1 MRFIGKLFILV
12 ACVVCSALAQDDE
25 RPAAPARGLLKRGS
39 LAKGKATTTTTTPA
53 PQPMHQRFAK
63 DVAVCPT
70 SSRRVGRVSDDRVT
84 FAYDLCET
92 SLSFEEFLP
101 ASLGHHPSAEL
112 EEAEYEDE
120 GEFSEEGEPQEAS
133 TEAPSSTTEGKKLVG
148 SGVRPFRSNTE
159 LLEILKRKRAQAA
172 EAKLHAPSTTTSSPA
187 QDSLDPTKI
196 TYNNKSKKRFNNSP
210 VTREVANDEAP
221 APPKPSRGRFGRP
234 ATRSVQEE
242 EEPQVDAA
250 PKVVSGRTFRRG
262 GN

>member
-1 MRFIGKLFILV
+1 MNLHIYDALPYPMVEYKWNSVRLELVHFGLISIETLSFILV
-12 ACVVCSALAQDDE
+12 ACVVCSALAQDEE
-25 RPAAPARGLLKRGS
+25 RPPAPSRGLLKRGS
-39 LAKGKATTTTTTPA
+39 LAKGKATTTTTTAA
-53 PQPMHQRFAK
+53 PQ
-63 DVAVCPT
+63 
-70 SSRRVGRVSDDRVT
+70 
-84 FAYDLCET
+84 
-92 SLSFEEFLP
+92 EE
-101 ASLGHHPSAEL
+101 GD
-112 EEAEYEDE
+112 YE
-120 GEFSEEGEPQEAS
+120 EEGEYPEEGEQQEAS
-133 TEAPSSTTEGKKLVG
+133 TEAPTSTTEGKKLVG
-148 SGVRPFRSNTE
+148 NGVRPFRSNTE

-196 TYNNKSKKRFNNSP
+196 TYNNKSKKRFNNAP

-250 PKVVSGRTFRRG
+250 PKVVPGRTFRRG